1 MRTAKKVVK
10 EPEIKFHIGQ
20 MIPGNRKI
28 VDIKFSPRQL
38 LIETKITIYCILLQK
53 GRESMKT
60 HRKLLAMLLALVLC
74 CTALPLSA
82 FAVTPPLINRGT
94 AQAM

>member
-1 MRTAKKVVK
+1 
-10 EPEIKFHIGQ
+10 
-20 MIPGNRKI
+20 
-28 VDIKFSPRQL
+28 
-38 LIETKITIYCILLQK
+38 
-53 GRESMKT
+53 MKA

-74 CTALPLSA
+74 YTALPLSA